1 MVMNERIQVV
11 VEEESCISNPDSEK
25 REVSTLEMV
34 AMHSLGQ
41 PDKDIVVVEDL
52 SENADIEGVDEAI
65 VA

>member
-1 MVMNERIQVV
+1 MVMNEQIQVV

-25 REVSTLEMV
+25 MEVSTLEMV

-41 PDKDIVVVEDL
+41 LDKDIVVAEDP
-52 SENADIEGVDEAI
+52 SENVDIEGVDEAI